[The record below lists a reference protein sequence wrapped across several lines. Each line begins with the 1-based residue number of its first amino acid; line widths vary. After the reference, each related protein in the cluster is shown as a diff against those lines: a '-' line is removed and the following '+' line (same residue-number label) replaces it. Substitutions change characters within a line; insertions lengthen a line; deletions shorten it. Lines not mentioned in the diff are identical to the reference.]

1 MSEEK
6 TGSGHTRRDLLK
18 IGGGAVASLAGLNL
32 QAEAQHLPESAAVQT
47 EVQQA
52 GNPTAQRP
60 PNFIIFMTD
69 GQRADQLSAA
79 GHAILQTP
87 NMDRIVHEGIRFENA
102 FVTNAL
108 CAPSRASVLTGLYS
122 ARHGVI
128 DNKNRALRPGVE
140 LLPDLL
146 RKAGYEVAFLGKS
159 HMQDALRNTYWD
171 YYLGYMGQADYFHC
185 AMVEGINGKMGT
197 EKVYTGYVDD
207 LVTEAAVEWMQGR
220 TSGKPFCIF
229 LWLYAPHRPF
239 FRPRRYADLYN
250 GVAVPKPATF
260 DDDLK
265 GYPGKPRGFA
275 NADNKIGSFIDV
287 RTLESL
293 VKDHCANIV
302 AADDN
307 LGRVLKQ
314 LTESKQLDD
323 TAVFITADHGFLL
336 GEWHSMDKRVMHEP
350 SIRIPLAI
358 RYPAAIKPRT
368 VSKQMA
374 LELDIP
380 STILDM
386 AGVAIP
392 PQFQGRS
399 LAPLFRNEETAWR
412 KDWLYEY
419 YEYPGDHSV
428 PKNRGV
434 RTERYK
440 YIEYYEQDPME
451 YEFYDLASDPQ
462 EIHNLYG
469 LKQYESLMGEMRARL
484 QALRTEFGSTQVSA

>member
-6 TGSGHTRRDLLK
+6 PLSRHTRRDLLK

-32 QAEAQHLPESAAVQT
+32 QAETPPQQSPAAAQAETPHEKDRAS
-47 EVQQA
+47 
-52 GNPTAQRP
+52 NRR
-60 PNFIIFMTD
+60 PNFVIFMTD
-69 GQRADQLSAA
+69 GQRADELSAA
-79 GHAILQTP
+79 GNTILQTP
-87 NMDRIVHEGIRFENA
+87 NMDRIAHEGVRFENA

-108 CAPSRASVLTGLYS
+108 CAPARASVLTGLYS

-128 DNKNRALRPGVE
+128 DNKNRAIRDGVE

-159 HMQDALRNTYWD
+159 HAQNALRDTYWD
-171 YYLGYMGQADYFHC
+171 YYLGYKGQADYFHC
-185 AMVEGINGKMGT
+185 TMVEGIDGKMGP
-197 EKVYTGYVDD
+197 EKVYAGYVDD
-207 LVTEAAVEWMQGR
+207 LVTKAAVEWLDGR
-220 TSGKPFCIF
+220 TSDKPFCIF

-239 FRPRRYADLYN
+239 FRPRRLADLYN
-250 GVAVPKPATF
+250 GVAIPKPATF

-275 NADNKIGSFIDV
+275 EADNKIGSFVDV

-293 VKDHCANIV
+293 VKDHYASIV

-307 LGRVLKQ
+307 LGLVLNQ
-314 LTESKQLDD
+314 LTQTKQLDD
-323 TAVFITADHGFLL
+323 TAVFITADHGFML

-368 VSKQMA
+368 LSKKMA

-386 AGVAIP
+386 AGVPIP
-392 PQFQGRS
+392 SAFQGRS
-399 LAPLFRNEETAWR
+399 LTPLFQSDAASWR

-419 YEYPGDHSV
+419 YEYPGDHSI
-428 PKNRGV
+428 PKNRGI

-440 YIEYYEQDPME
+440 FIEYYEQNPAE

-462 EIHNLYG
+462 EIHNLYVQ
-469 LKQYESLMGEMRARL
+469 KQYDSLVSELRARMH
-484 QALRTEFGSTQVSA
+484 ALRIEYGTAQVSA